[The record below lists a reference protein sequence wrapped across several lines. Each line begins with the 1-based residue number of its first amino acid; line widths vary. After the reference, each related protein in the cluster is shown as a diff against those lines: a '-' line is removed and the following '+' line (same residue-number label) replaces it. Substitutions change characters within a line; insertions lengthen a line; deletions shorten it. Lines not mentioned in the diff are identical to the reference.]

1 MPTNIMMRR
10 AVALV
15 GLAAALWL
23 GIADA
28 QRAPLLMPLDT
39 GAPIGFFVAEG
50 EAGSGYRPSDLEL
63 ARWAL
68 DAWERAAGG
77 AVRFEPAPEPE
88 ALLRIHFVQASAGQY
103 GEMRPIRVG
112 GRRGADV
119 FIRPDTDAL
128 GPDIARLAGADP
140 LLRETIV
147 YLTCLHEIGHALGL
161 GHTANYED
169 VMYFFGFGG
178 NIPEFFGR
186 YRRRLESRDDIARLE
201 ALSAGDLAQLRALY
215 AAR

>member
-1 MPTNIMMRR
+1 MMRR